1 MPDYAFEGMGGA
13 DLNFDRAAIGA
24 IVFDRSRGFGWGEE
38 EPDMAGVKSFLST
51 LGKGV
56 GGVVKGVAKG
66 AVNAAASKAGLG
78 PIFGGSTAQ
87 IVHVPGAAASGVPAP
102 PPRPN
107 YLPYVLGGGALLV
120 AVVLIARR

>member
-24 IVFDRSRGFGWGEE
+24 IVFDRSRGIGWGEE
-38 EPDMAGVKSFLST
+38 DPEMAGVKSFLSNV
-51 LGKGV
+51 GKGV
-56 GGVVKGVAKG
+56 GSVVKGVAKG

-78 PIFGGSTAQ
+78 PIFGGPTAQ
-87 IVHVPGAAASGVPAP
+87 IVHVPGAHTGAVP